1 MFEKKPGK
9 WTDML
14 HCRRPAVMYWLL
26 SANEREVTVSSP
38 GGLFKNYTFALSS
51 QAESNLMNETQF

>member
-1 MFEKKPGK
+1 
-9 WTDML
+9 
-14 HCRRPAVMYWLL
+14 MYWLL

-38 GGLFKNYTFALSS
+38 GGLFKNYTLSRTTLFALSS